1 MSVCRI
7 HISDDRLVVP
17 LLTRGSLSTST
28 HTLPMENPNE
38 KRESELMARIIKL
51 METLNQL
58 LTTINQSLDEINLR
72 NRNIEVTNQLW
83 QHYTRSCAYD
93 MEEEQI

>member
-1 MSVCRI
+1 
-7 HISDDRLVVP
+7 
-17 LLTRGSLSTST
+17 
-28 HTLPMENPNE
+28 MENPNE

-58 LTTINQSLDEINLR
+58 LTTVNQNLDEINLR
-72 NRNIEVTNQLW
+72 NRNLEVVDQLW

-93 MEEEQI
+93 MEE